1 MDGLTGLAGLQ
12 TLYIDTPEASP
23 EERYGS
29 PVHPKHAIRGE
40 TAQPYSWESQQTP
53 AGSHSIAPF
62 DDLLDDELDGYGS
75 YGILDAGCL
84 EQDPTSERPP
94 WTHAAPWPKDPIG
107 DQSIR
112 PDNVA
117 RQLIQNMAIHAMKV
131 GGKRNTHSP
140 TLDPVQDQWAEI
152 WDVEPGNTD
161 LTTVPGQMKSGAA
174 PGGRGHTD
182 RTQSNAKQ
190 NAFGFDSSHRHRR
203 FATGSVPGNYM
214 WMRPGG
220 RAMVKSL
227 AGPARPAVGE
237 GSPFQGQDLGLAF
250 GIDGAVLQTNPTEY
264 VAPPEP
270 YVGPAQTGPTT
281 ENEAGSY
288 ADDYGLAGY

>member
-12 TLYIDTPEASP
+12 TLYVDTPEATP
-23 EERYGS
+23 EERSGYS
-29 PVHPKHAIRGE
+29 ASPKHGTRGE
-40 TAQPYSWESQQTP
+40 TATPYSWESQQTP
-53 AGSHSIAPF
+53 AGTHSIEPI
-62 DDLLDDELDGYGS
+62 DDLLDEDSAGYGT
-75 YGILDAGCL
+75 YGVLDAGVL
-84 EQDPTSERPP
+84 AQDPTAETTP

-107 DQSIR
+107 DQSTR

-131 GGKRNTHSP
+131 GGKRNQYSP
-140 TLDPVQDQWAEI
+140 TMDAVQDQWTEI
-152 WDVEPGNTD
+152 WDIEPGSVD
-161 LTTVPGQMKSGAA
+161 LVNVPAQMKSGMA

-190 NAFGFDSSHRHRR
+190 NAYGFDSSHRHRR

-227 AGPARPAVGE
+227 AGPARPPVGP
-237 GSPFQGQDLGLAF
+237 GSQFEGQDLGLAF
-250 GIDGAVLQTNPTEY
+250 GIDGAILQSNPTEY
-264 VAPPEP
+264 TAPPEP
-270 YVGPAQTGPTT
+270 YVGPATAASTD
-281 ENEAGSY
+281 ESASY
-288 ADDYGLAGY
+288 VDDYGMGGY